1 MNISIKVLHK
11 NCCGLDVHRTWICA
25 RIGITDANRRT
36 EYKQAHFSSFSKGVR
51 DLADCLAKY
60 SYSDV
65 CMEST
70 GTYWIPVF
78 NILEKTCWFTLVHPK
93 YTKLQKGTKLNT
105 RMPNGSVTYICAV

>member
-1 MNISIKVLHK
+1 
-11 NCCGLDVHRTWICA
+11 
-25 RIGITDANRRT
+25 
-36 EYKQAHFSSFSKGVR
+36 
-51 DLADCLAKY
+51 
-60 SYSDV
+60 
-65 CMEST
+65 MEST